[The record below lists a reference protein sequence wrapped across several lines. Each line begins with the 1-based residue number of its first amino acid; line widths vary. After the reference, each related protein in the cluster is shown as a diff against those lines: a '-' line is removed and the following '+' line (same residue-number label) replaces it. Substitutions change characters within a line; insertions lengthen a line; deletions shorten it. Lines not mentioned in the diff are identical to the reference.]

1 MQQCFREPGASNDQS
16 ANTLAQLISGMLTM
30 RLYGAIQKVEP
41 QDDGTV
47 RVHGIASSEV
57 VDDQGEIVRA
67 DAMRAAIPDY
77 MRFPALREMH
87 QLSAAGTTLEA
98 EVGDDGAT
106 RIVAR
111 VVDPIA
117 VVKVRNQVYRGF
129 SIGGRVTQRE
139 AGNPKAIIGLVLNEI
154 SLVDRPA
161 NPEAIFDCWKA
172 AAGVPRQGAGSV
184 GPVTEAPAPT
194 REPFNPPI
202 QIWACGLPDHQHRA
216 KGDAVKCLKKRALGA
231 PEAGVP
237 PTPQTP
243 LGLPPEGEPEA
254 DSATK
259 TEAAIDA
266 AKQAIGTAEGALAN
280 AEGRKSDDGHDGSP
294 GSRRGI
300 DYADPGYQPDGRPRY
315 PIDTERHI
323 RAAWDY
329 INRPGN
335 AQRYTTDQVTRIRA
349 AIIVAWKEKID
360 IEGPPSA
367 RDNEKAS
374 SVALAKALCDLG
386 HVAQIILELEWLQAA
401 FQDLA
406 AIDGNIST
414 RSLRIQAI
422 AVELHSFLTA
432 LVADETDE
440 LLADGQIA
448 GESRALLAS
457 ELITM
462 TAGVPGA
469 ARIAALLNL
478 GNPNMQKLAAAL
490 LAKAKHSQGDQAL
503 ADIALYACDSC
514 LKIDGLSV
522 LEKGHLARALDSLRE
537 AGDAPPV
544 TSTIDMPGIVAP
556 RIDLPATDLC
566 TGEITAPDGST
577 RSGAMQLGK
586 RAQMHQDLM
595 DIAHDCVCKL
605 TSGTACSQLSP
616 DSQSVPEED
625 ASSDPVVKVGA
636 RHSAETMGHLR
647 TAHDQLVAAGAKCD
661 TSGIDEEQH
670 QGTEL
675 ESVKASGAKDL
686 AKVLADERAEKRA
699 LVKALG
705 EMVPLLDRLSQRV
718 DDIARTPLPPLTIA
732 RGGVSVSKQQDG
744 GSTGDGSLSPAAI
757 ASALAKMS
765 KEEQTLTL
773 IKASY
778 ANPIPVLGVPPGER

>member
-1 MQQCFREPGASNDQS
+1 MQQCFLESGVSNDLS
-16 ANTLAQLISGMLTM
+16 ANTLAQLIGGMLTM
-30 RLYGAIQKVEP
+30 LLYGAIQKIEP

-106 RIVAR
+106 RIVAH

-117 VVKVRNQVYRGF
+117 VAKVRSQVYRGF
-129 SIGGRVTQRE
+129 SIGGRVTERE
-139 AGNPKAIIGLVLNEI
+139 AGNPKAIAGLVLNEI

-161 NPEAIFDCWKA
+161 NPEAILDCWKA
-172 AAGVPRQGAGSV
+172 AAGVPQQGAGGSA
-184 GPVTEAPAPT
+184 PIMEAPAAA

-202 QIWACGLPDHQHRA
+202 QIWACGMPDHRHRA
-216 KGDAVKCLKKRALGA
+216 KGDAVKCLEKRALGA
-231 PEAGVP
+231 PDGGVP
-237 PTPQTP
+237 PAPQTP
-243 LGLPPEGEPEA
+243 LAPTPEREPEA

-259 TEAAIDA
+259 IEAAIDA
-266 AKQAIGTAEGALAN
+266 AKRAIGTAEEALAN
-280 AEGRKSDDGHDGSP
+280 AEGRNSDDGHHGSL
-294 GSRRGI
+294 GSRREV

-315 PIDTERHI
+315 PIDTQRHI

-335 AQRYTTDQVTRIRA
+335 AQRYTTGQASRIRA
-349 AIIVAWKEKID
+349 AIIAAWKEKID

-374 SVALAKALCDLG
+374 SAALAKALWDVG
-386 HVAQIILELEWLQAA
+386 RVAQIIGDLCWLQDALENMAA
-401 FQDLA
+401 AGDDASGQPPRLQSMISELCGCLNTLVAAEMAKLLGGAQMDSDDLA
-406 AIDGNIST
+406 
-414 RSLRIQAI
+414 Q
-422 AVELHSFLTA
+422 
-432 LVADETDE
+432 
-440 LLADGQIA
+440 
-448 GESRALLAS
+448 LAS

-469 ARIAALLNL
+469 ARFAALLNL
-478 GNPNMQKLAAAL
+478 GNPNMQKVAAAL

-503 ADIALYACDSC
+503 ADMALYACDSC

-522 LEKGHLARALDSLRE
+522 LEKEHLANAVDSLRD
-537 AGDAPPV
+537 AGAAPPV
-544 TSTIDMPGIVAP
+544 TSTIEMPGIVAP
-556 RIDLPATDLC
+556 RIDLPSTDLC
-566 TGEITAPDGST
+566 TDEIATPDGSK
-577 RSGAMQLGK
+577 RSGAMPLGK

-605 TSGTACSQLSP
+605 TGGTVCSQQSP

-625 ASSDPVVKVGA
+625 ASSNPVAKVGA

-661 TSGIDEEQH
+661 AAGIDEEQR

-675 ESVKASGAKDL
+675 ESVKASGAADL
-686 AKVLADERAEKRA
+686 AKVLADERVEKRA

-744 GSTGDGSLSPAAI
+744 GSTGDSSLSPETIAA
-757 ASALAKMS
+757 ALAKMS

-778 ANPIPVLGVPPGER
+778 ANPIPVLGVPPSER